1 MEIWQTIRLACEADD
16 LLTAQAI
23 IDSAQIKIP
32 TGKFT
37 DGCFDE
43 LGNHYVIP
51 DYCIGPIS
59 YLILIGNL

>member
-1 MEIWQTIRLACEADD
+1 MDNKGRVEIWQTLKLACEADD
-16 LLTAQAI
+16 LGTAQAI
-23 IDSAQIKIP
+23 IDSANIKVP

-51 DYCIGPIS
+51 SYCIGVIE
-59 YLILIGNL
+59 YF